1 MQAATAPVTVIDRLW
16 PNEGNRALRAV
27 VLVALGSL
35 LLVASAKVSVPMI
48 PVPMTMQTFVV
59 LLIGMTYGLRLG
71 VATVAAYLI
80 EGAVGL
86 PVFTN
91 TPPQVASLAYFAGPT
106 GGYLAGFVAAV
117 AAMGWLVERG
127 WNRGTV
133 RRLAALTIGTVIP
146 LAAGVLWL
154 GTLIG
159 FERALAVGLMPFLA
173 GAVVKQALAYAV
185 VAAAEGALA
194 RRG

>member
-1 MQAATAPVTVIDRLW
+1 MQAATAPVTMIDRLW

-27 VLVALGSL
+27 ALVALGSL

-59 LLIGMTYGLRLG
+59 LLIGMTYGMRLG

-91 TPPQVASLAYFAGPT
+91 TPPQAASLAYFVGPT
-106 GGYLAGFVAAV
+106 GGYLVGFVAAV
-117 AAMGWLVERG
+117 VAMGWLVERG
-127 WNRGTV
+127 WNEGAIK
-133 RRLAALTIGTVIP
+133 RLAALTLGTIIP
-146 LAAGVLWL
+146 LAFGVAWL
-154 GTLIG
+154 ATLIG
-159 FERALAVGLMPFLA
+159 FERALAVGLVPFLA

-185 VAAAEGALA
+185 VATAEGALA
-194 RRG
+194 RRR